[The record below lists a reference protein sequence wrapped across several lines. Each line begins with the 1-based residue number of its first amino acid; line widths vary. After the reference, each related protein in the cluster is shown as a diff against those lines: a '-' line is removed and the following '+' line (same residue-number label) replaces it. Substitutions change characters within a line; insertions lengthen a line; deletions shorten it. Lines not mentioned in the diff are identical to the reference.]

1 MQSEGYIEAEA
12 SCYKKHQPSQ
22 NETTSA
28 TPPLCDNEKAGVN
41 DVGTS
46 ITGHPAIEATSNADS
61 ALDDKGIFEPTNAPG
76 SDNSSDTDEEKD
88 DFPEGGLRA

>member
-12 SCYKKHQPSQ
+12 SCLKKHQPSQ
-22 NETTSA
+22 NEFPA
-28 TPPLCDNEKAGVN
+28 ANPPLQDVEKTEVNDAGV
-41 DVGTS
+41 S
-46 ITGHPAIEATSNADS
+46 ITGLPVIESNSTPAPN
-61 ALDDKGIFEPTNAPG
+61 KGIFEENNEPE